1 MFIVI
6 ELVRFLLFLKY
17 VIVHIIIVITTI
29 APKKIATASPTLVIG
44 SLSPFGNDGGGG
56 GFGKYV
62 YDGKAVE
69 GDGGLTTTLVVL
81 DKLVK
86 IVSFDTLAIYERR
99 VFVCFNFLL
108 LSIQ

>member
-56 GFGKYV
+56 FGKYV

-86 IVSFDTLAIYERR
+86 TVSFDALAIYVRR